1 MMLKYG
7 RKAEKKMTNTVF
19 RVFTDGASRGN
30 PGQSAVAFIMLSDQ
44 ETIEMQGSKEIGIR
58 TNNQAEYEAVIF
70 ALDSAMQLH
79 IKNLTCYLDSLLV
92 VNQLNGVYKVSNPHL
107 CQLWSQVQERLPW
120 YSQVTFNHVPRENKY
135 IQIVDRLANRKLDM
149 ELG

>member
-1 MMLKYG
+1 MI
-7 RKAEKKMTNTVF
+7 NTAF

-30 PGQSAVAFIMLSDQ
+30 PGQAAVAFIILSDQ

-79 IKNLTCYLDSLLV
+79 IKNLACYLDSLLV

-107 CQLWSQVQERLPW
+107 RQLWSQVQERLPW
-120 YSQVTFNHVPRENKY
+120 YSQVTFNHVPRDNKY
-135 IQIVDRLANRKLDM
+135 IQIVDRLANRQLDM

>member
-1 MMLKYG
+1 M
-7 RKAEKKMTNTVF
+7 F

-30 PGQSAVAFIMLSDQ
+30 PGQAAVAFIMLSDQ
-44 ETIEMQGSKEIGIR
+44 ETIVMQGSKEIGIR

-70 ALDSAMQLH
+70 ALDSAMQLQ

-107 CQLWSQVQERLPW
+107 RQLWSQVQERLTW
-120 YSQVTFNHVPRENKY
+120 YSQVTFNHVPRDNKY
-135 IQIVDRLANRKLDM
+135 IKIVDRLANRQLDF

>member
-1 MMLKYG
+1 
-7 RKAEKKMTNTVF
+7 MTNTMF

-30 PGQSAVAFIMLSDQ
+30 PGQAAVAFIMLSDQ

-70 ALDSAMQLH
+70 ALDSAIQLQ

-92 VNQLNGVYKVSNPHL
+92 VNQLNGVYKVSNRHL
-107 CQLWSQVQERLPW
+107 RQLWSQVQERLAR

-135 IQIVDRLANRKLDM
+135 IQIVDRLANRQLDR